1 MPPLRAKVVR
11 ALAELGIA
19 TGALDESADR
29 PVASAGEAL
38 THVDR
43 ATFQL
48 EGEYWTVS
56 YEGRVHRLRDSK
68 GLRVLARLL
77 ANPGRPYSSLDLER
91 MGATGDEATARA
103 AASGDA
109 GELLDDEARRAYRKR
124 LTELGEAIDDAEAS
138 GKAEQAGSLRE
149 EKDFLT
155 RELSRALGLGGRSR
169 RAGSVAERARLNV
182 TRAVKATL
190 QHVAAA
196 DADLAAHL
204 GATVHT
210 GVVCVYSP
218 DTRAPVGWKV
228 SLADVRDR

>member
-11 ALAELGIA
+11 ALAELG
-19 TGALDESADR
+19 
-29 PVASAGEAL
+29 VASAAPAERSDQPASSAGAAA
-38 THVDR
+38 VKMDS

-48 EGEYWTVS
+48 EGEYWTIS
-56 YEGRVHRLRDSK
+56 YEGKVQRLRDSK

-77 ANPGRPYSSLDLER
+77 ANPGRPFSSLDLER
-91 MGATGDEATARA
+91 TGATGDEATARA

-109 GELLDDEARRAYRKR
+109 GELLDDEARRAYRTR
-124 LTELGEAIDDAEAS
+124 LTELGEAIEDAEAL
-138 GKAEQAGSLRE
+138 GKAEQAGALRE

-182 TRAVKATL
+182 SRAVKATL

-196 DADLAAHL
+196 DAELAGHL
-204 GATVHT
+204 ASTVHT
-210 GVVCVYSP
+210 GVVCIYSP

-228 SLADVRDR
+228 SLGDVGQS